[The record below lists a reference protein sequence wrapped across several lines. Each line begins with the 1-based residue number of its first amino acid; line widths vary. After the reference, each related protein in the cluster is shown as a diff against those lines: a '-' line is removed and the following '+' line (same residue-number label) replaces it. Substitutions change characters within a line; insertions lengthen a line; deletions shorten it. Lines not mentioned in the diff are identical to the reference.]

1 VIDKTGL
8 TGLYDFTLKFAHEG
22 RVAGL
27 MGPLGAPPGA
37 PAPTVDQDAPALSVA
52 LQEQLG
58 LKLEAARGPVEVV
71 VIDTLE
77 KPTFD

>member
-1 VIDKTGL
+1 MPGV
-8 TGLYDFTLKFAHEG
+8 
-22 RVAGL
+22 

-37 PAPTVDQDAPALSVA
+37 QPPAPDPDAPALSVA

-58 LKLEAARGPVEVV
+58 LKLEATRGPVEVI
-71 VIDTLE
+71 VIDRIE